1 MLNAFLWSKLI
12 LDFISMK
19 IRCTQIETLYYLFMY
34 LFSLY
39 LKVGFVHKEE
49 RQMSS
54 IPRITP
60 QVALKIRAQCPNQD
74 PGASAGL
81 PRARRAQGPE
91 PSCSAFSVGLARS
104 ATTTPRQHCILKTGS
119 EAGRVPQLP
128 FSLWPWLSFQTCA
141 ICEMEVII
149 MVTLQIFGRS

>member
-1 MLNAFLWSKLI
+1 MLFCDQSWFWTSLAWKLDAQKLRHCI
-12 LDFISMK
+12 IYLCIYFHCIWKLD
-19 IRCTQIETLYYLFMY
+19 LYTKRRGKCPPFPG
-34 LFSLY
+34 SLPKWPWRFE
-39 LKVGFVHKEE
+39 L
-49 RQMSS
+49 R
-54 IPRITP
+54 
-60 QVALKIRAQCPNQD
+60 CPNQD

-91 PSCSAFSVGLARS
+91 SSCSAFSVGLARS

-128 FSLWPWLSFQTCA
+128 FSLWPWISFQTCA